1 MDTFDNAGKQ
11 LKITQTSLEDT
22 SFLFSNKQI
31 RIASVV
37 TLLLD
42 HSLVALLRN
51 PNSFHTAFVLLC
63 YSSN

>member
-22 SFLFSNKQI
+22 SFLFSSKQI

-37 TLLLD
+37 TLFLD
-42 HSLVALLRN
+42 YSLVLVALPRN
-51 PNSFHTAFVLLC
+51 PNSFHTI
-63 YSSN
+63 